1 MGGAQA
7 ATTGGTA
14 AIGISPALLA
24 AGGFLALLG
33 MAVLAGALLVVRRSR
48 PDEVRA

>member
-1 MGGAQA
+1 M
-7 ATTGGTA
+7 
-14 AIGISPALLA
+14 SPALLA

-33 MAVLAGALLVVRRSR
+33 MAVLGGVLLVVRNSR